1 LMRLKYGSDMETGK
15 TDVKEMMD
23 RCKTT

>member
-1 LMRLKYGSDMETGK
+1 MRLKYGSDMETGK